1 MDPTLE
7 DKLIQA
13 EANLAVWTGHLGR
26 HRAYVA
32 QLGSKGLDT
41 ADARQD
47 LRLIKAEREVVF
59 AEVARLTAEIALR
72 PASGKAA

>member
-1 MDPTLE
+1 MDATLE

-13 EANLAVWTGHLGR
+13 KANLALWTEHLGR

-32 QLGSKGLDT
+32 QLEGKGLDT

-47 LRLIKAEREVVF
+47 LRLLKAERKVVI
-59 AEVARLTAEIALR
+59 AEVARLTAEIALH
-72 PASGKAA
+72 PTSGKAA